1 MNTRYRTLLL
11 AIFGLALTGAAS
23 LAQARDRHVDF
34 SINLPHL
41 AISSQHGY
49 AGYPY
54 YDPPHVSSHYHG
66 RQLCHL
72 SHAREQ
78 HYGHDDDPHY
88 GHSQRHHDRRH
99 NRRHNRHHYDH

>member
-11 AIFGLALTGAAS
+11 AIFGLALAGATS

-41 AISSQHGY
+41 VISSHHGY

-54 YDPPHVSSHYHG
+54 YNPPHVAGHYHG

-72 SHAREQ
+72 SHAVGH
-78 HYGHDDDPHY
+78 HYYDSQPHY
-88 GHSQRHHDRRH
+88 GHWQRHHDRRH
-99 NRRHNRHHYDH
+99 DRHHDRHHYDH